1 VLVSWYNDNCVR
13 VTCQVRKDSHLGQLF
28 DRYAEQCGTEVRYL
42 RFFLDGMR
50 IKRDHTI
57 AMLNM
62 EDDSVIQALIEAEG
76 GV

>member
-1 VLVSWYNDNCVR
+1 
-13 VTCQVRKDSHLGQLF
+13 LGQLF

-62 EDDSVIQALIEAEG
+62 EDDSEIQALIEAEG

>member
-1 VLVSWYNDNCVR
+1 VFVLPVR
-13 VTCQVRKDSHLGQLF
+13 LERTRTWVNFLIAMQNS
-28 DRYAEQCGTEVRYL
+28 TEVRYL

-62 EDDSVIQALIEAEG
+62 EDDSEIQALIEAEG